1 MNIIHRDLKPEN
13 ILFHNGRIK
22 ITDFGFCKKLK
33 GTEDMADSM
42 VGSPMYMAP
51 ECLMGEPYNT
61 SADIYSLGVILYEM
75 LYGFYPFQGSNIPEL
90 IREIKNS
97 PLQFTKK
104 DSTQISGTSEEIL
117 RKML

>member
-13 ILFHNGRIK
+13 ILFHDGKIK

-33 GTEDMADSM
+33 GKGDMADSM

-51 ECLMGEPYNT
+51 ECLIGDKYDT

-75 LYGFYPFQGSNIPEL
+75 LFDFYPFQGANIPEL
-90 IREIKNS
+90 IREIMN
-97 PLQFTKK
+97 T
-104 DSTQISGTSEEIL
+104 
-117 RKML
+117 